1 MYVLLQ
7 SQAKHIAAARKGKLS
22 SAIVVTVHISS
33 QSLAMLRLV
42 ALCHTSALVS
52 LLVASVLHVLA
63 YTGGPGSGVLAAVFF
78 TRRRQPDPGAPPR
91 ESTPGS
97 HRAVRRA
104 AATGMQFFC
113 GRDFACACTCHW
125 VAWVSDPHT
134 RARIVH
140 NYKCTSPA
148 ARLKYL

>member
-52 LLVASVLHVLA
+52 LLVASVLHELA
-63 YTGGPGSGVLAAVFF
+63 YTGGPGSGVLATVFF
-78 TRRRQPDPGAPPR
+78 TPSSAHHHVASVGIAVF
-91 ESTPGS
+91 
-97 HRAVRRA
+97 RAS
-104 AATGMQFFC
+104 
-113 GRDFACACTCHW
+113 
-125 VAWVSDPHT
+125 VAS
-134 RARIVH
+134 R
-140 NYKCTSPA
+140 
-148 ARLKYL
+148 